1 MQLTG
6 IYATLRM
13 GQRICKNQG
22 ITSGK
27 LILACDNITAG
38 ITLLQRQFPITPKW
52 NNFDLISAIHWLV
65 KSLPFLVVYKHV
77 QGHQK
82 ERNPHS
88 KLDGWAIMNDEM
100 DRVAK
105 AYLHHTKSLAPL
117 DHIINSGEWAVWIQ
131 RNKIMSNLKHFLVQA
146 I

>member
-1 MQLTG
+1 M
-6 IYATLRM
+6 
-13 GQRICKNQG
+13 
-22 ITSGK
+22 
-27 LILACDNITAG
+27 
-38 ITLLQRQFPITPKW
+38 
-52 NNFDLISAIHWLV
+52 
-65 KSLPFLVVYKHV
+65 KHV

-82 ERNPHS
+82 EQNPHS

-146 I
+146 IQRQLVVHEWTKPLMRHGRIVRAPRFSITQLDIMDEPYIHAAWKQIKGYMC